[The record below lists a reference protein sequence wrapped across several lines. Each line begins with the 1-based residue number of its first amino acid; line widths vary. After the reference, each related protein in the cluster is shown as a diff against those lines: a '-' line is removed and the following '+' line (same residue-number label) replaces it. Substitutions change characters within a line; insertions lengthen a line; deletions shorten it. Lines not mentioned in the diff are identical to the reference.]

1 MRRKKWETKYYLLF
15 LVIICV
21 LILLITFF
29 WFQNALREIISQT
42 NYEIMQETAR
52 QQLFNF
58 ETKIEGQLNQL
69 QLYARSYEKV
79 DMNDYNAVK
88 ELINVTEPQMK

>member
-1 MRRKKWETKYYLLF
+1 MKKKKWESGYFLLL
-15 LVIICV
+15 LVILCV
-21 LILLITFF
+21 LILLSAFF
-29 WFQNALREIISQT
+29 WFQNALRESVSQI

-58 ETKIEGQLNQL
+58 ETKIQGQLNQL

-79 DMNDYNAVK
+79 DMNDY
-88 ELINVTEPQMK
+88 